1 MSSPLLQ
8 TRNMSFKSGGM
19 FARHPAVAS
28 RDLDEARQALSSAYL
43 PMEFPGAAAST
54 TIDMLL
60 NVIKVGRVTAGYLQ
74 FGDSLRITTTEATH
88 YHLDIP
94 VSGTA
99 KMQSGSR
106 EPIYGSPHK
115 AALFPTGLPASLD
128 CDEEFAQIALMFP
141 KTELQLELESLLG
154 RHLKRPL
161 EFASE
166 LDLSSV
172 AGRMLLQTLHL
183 IDIASQ
189 NDDGLLSHPL
199 AAHRIEQVLM
209 QSLLLTQPHNYSEVL
224 QVKPP
229 LSGRS
234 TITTAVDLMRARPAH
249 PWSVAELAEASCVSV
264 RSLQESF
271 RKSLGTS
278 PMQYLRDHR
287 LEQVHQELSAAA
299 PSTLTVSEAASRWGF
314 THLGRFAAAYRRRF
328 GELPSD
334 TIHS

>member
-1 MSSPLLQ
+1 
-8 TRNMSFKSGGM
+8 M
-19 FARHPAVAS
+19 FARHPTVAS

-43 PMEFPGAAAST
+43 PMAFPGASASVSV
-54 TIDMLL
+54 DMLL

-74 FGDSLRITTTEATH
+74 FGDSLRIQTTEAAH

-106 EPIYGSPHK
+106 EPVYGSRHK
-115 AALFPTGLPASLD
+115 AALFPTGLPVSLD
-128 CDEEFAQIALMFP
+128 CDAEFAQIALMFP

-154 RHLKRPL
+154 RRLKHPL
-161 EFASE
+161 EFATE

-172 AGRMLLQTLHL
+172 AGRTLLQTLQL
-183 IDIASQ
+183 VDVASQ
-189 NDDGLLSHPL
+189 DDDGLLSHPL

-209 QSLLLTQPHNYSEVL
+209 QSLLLAQPHNYSDAL
-224 QVKPP
+224 QARPP

-234 TITTAVDLMRARPAH
+234 AVTTAVDLMRGRPAH
-249 PWSVAELAEASCVSV
+249 PWSAAELAEASSVSV

-278 PMQYLRDHR
+278 PMQYLRDLR
-287 LEQVHQELSAAA
+287 LDQVHQELAAAA
-299 PSTLTVSEAASRWGF
+299 PGVLTVSEAASRWGF

-328 GELPSD
+328 RELPSD